1 MSIKILTYIGTVLI
15 AFEFVREF
23 TDFQALAGMSFGYPF
38 TYVNKNWKNFNRRL
52 GFFKVPVLISILLAA
67 VCITIAMIP
76 FTILFYTLW
85 FIIRILDLFHGWVN
99 DVYSKGWDFYGFL
112 VKPAINESLALHG
125 KRHDHR
131 LQQRVKEKLK
141 ERKIR
146 IIPIIGLITGSN
158 K

>member
-76 FTILFYTLW
+76 FTIL
-85 FIIRILDLFHGWVN
+85 
-99 DVYSKGWDFYGFL
+99 YSTHCG
-112 VKPAINESLALHG
+112 SLS
-125 KRHDHR
+125 
-131 LQQRVKEKLK
+131 EY
-141 ERKIR
+141 
-146 IIPIIGLITGSN
+146 LIYFMVG
-158 K
+158 